1 MHPARAVGLRLPGS
15 SYRIPKKRTVDE
27 RGDTRNSVVPY
38 GLMTSTRSWTVG
50 AGWMALGA
58 GSALAGYLAQRAGL
72 PAGWLVGPMV
82 VALVVALLWEKHPT
96 VPRWG
101 RIASLAVVG
110 GVLASAFRPSVLPL
124 ISRHWLPVALV
135 VCGTLVLS
143 LGAGLLLSALVRLD
157 RKTAALGTLPGAA
170 SGMLAMSEPLGA
182 DARLVALMQYTRV
195 VVVVIAAT
203 LVGRFGL
210 VAETESMPA
219 SGQGLQPSPGSAELL
234 IQNDVMTY
242 VLTVLVA
249 GLGAWAGTRFRLP
262 AGALLG
268 PLILGILLE
277 ELGVMHLAWP
287 QGVPQAAYLVLGL
300 WVGLLF
306 DGDSIK
312 RAGKLLP
319 IVLLSAIGLVVA
331 CTALGWALSTLT
343 GIDPIT
349 AYLATTPGGIDSVAI
364 VALGSGADAPLVLA
378 IQTLRLLAVI
388 AAGSFLGWL
397 WS

>member
-1 MHPARAVGLRLPGS
+1 
-15 SYRIPKKRTVDE
+15 
-27 RGDTRNSVVPY
+27 
-38 GLMTSTRSWTVG
+38 MTSMRSWTTGV
-50 AGWMALGA
+50 AGWLALGV

-72 PAGWLVGPMV
+72 PAGWLVGPMLV
-82 VALVVALLWEKHPT
+82 SLVVALLWEKHPT

-110 GVLASAFRPSVLPL
+110 GVLASAFRPSVVPL

-135 VCGTLVLS
+135 VCGTLALS
-143 LGAGLLLSALVRLD
+143 LGVGLLLSVLVGLD
-157 RKTAALGTLPGAA
+157 RKTASLGTLPGAA
-170 SGMLAMSEPLGA
+170 SGMLAMSDPLGA
-182 DARLVALMQYTRV
+182 DARLVAVMQYTRV
-195 VVVVIAAT
+195 VVVVVAAT

-210 VAETESMPA
+210 VAGTESPA
-219 SGQGLQPSPGSAELL
+219 GQGLQTAAGNTELL
-234 IQNDVMTY
+234 VQNNLMTY
-242 VLTVLVA
+242 ALTVLVA

-268 PLILGILLE
+268 PLVLGILLE

-312 RAGKLLP
+312 TAGRLLP
-319 IVLLSAIGLVVA
+319 VVLLSAIGLVVA
-331 CTALGWALSTLT
+331 CAALGWALGTLM

-378 IQTLRLLAVI
+378 IQMLRLLVVI

>member
-1 MHPARAVGLRLPGS
+1 
-15 SYRIPKKRTVDE
+15 
-27 RGDTRNSVVPY
+27 
-38 GLMTSTRSWTVG
+38 MTSTRSWKTA
-50 AGWMALGA
+50 AGWLALGV
-58 GSALAGYLAQRAGL
+58 GSAVAGYIAQRAGL
-72 PAGWLVGPMV
+72 PAGWLVGPML

-110 GVLASAFRPSVLPL
+110 GVLASAFRPSVVPL

-135 VCGTLVLS
+135 ICGTLVLS
-143 LGAGLLLSALVRLD
+143 LGVGLLLPVLVRLD

-170 SGMLAMSEPLGA
+170 SGMLAMSDPLGA

-195 VVVVIAAT
+195 VVVVVAAT

-210 VAETESMPA
+210 VSGTESMPIA
-219 SGQGLQPSPGSAELL
+219 GPQTVPGSTELL
-234 IQNDVMTY
+234 VQNNVTTY
-242 VLTVLVA
+242 ALTALVA
-249 GLGAWAGTRFRLP
+249 GLGAWAGTKFRLP
-262 AGALLG
+262 AGAVLG

-312 RAGKLLP
+312 RAGRLLP
-319 IVLLSAIGLVVA
+319 VVLLSAIGLVVA
-331 CTALGWALSTLT
+331 CAALGWALSTLT

-378 IQTLRLLAVI
+378 IQMLRLLAVI

>member
-1 MHPARAVGLRLPGS
+1 MRYAVYEAS
-15 SYRIPKKRTVDE
+15 SR
-27 RGDTRNSVVPY
+27 SVVPLWLEMH
-38 GLMTSTRSWTVG
+38 GTRSWTTGV
-50 AGWMALGA
+50 AGWLALGL
-58 GSALAGYLAQRAGL
+58 GSALAGYLAQQAGL
-72 PAGWLVGPMV
+72 PAGWLVGPML

-110 GVLASAFRPSVLPL
+110 GVLASAFRPSVVPL
-124 ISRHWLPVALV
+124 ISRHWLPVALTI
-135 VCGTLVLS
+135 CGTLVLS
-143 LGAGLLLSALVRLD
+143 LGAGLLLPVLVRLD

-170 SGMLAMSEPLGA
+170 SGMLAMSDPLGA
-182 DARLVALMQYTRV
+182 DARLVAVMQYTRV
-195 VVVVIAAT
+195 VVVVVAAT

-210 VAETESMPA
+210 VAGTESP
-219 SGQGLQPSPGSAELL
+219 SGQGLQTAPGSTELL
-234 IQNDVMTY
+234 VQNNLMTY
-242 VLTVLVA
+242 ALAALVA
-249 GLGAWAGTRFRLP
+249 GLGAWAGTRFRMP

-287 QGVPQAAYLVLGL
+287 QGVPQTAYLVLGL

-312 RAGKLLP
+312 RAGRLLP
-319 IVLLSAIGLVVA
+319 VVLLSAIGLVIA
-331 CTALGWALSTLT
+331 CAALGWALSTLT

-378 IQTLRLLAVI
+378 IQMLRLLAVI

>member
-1 MHPARAVGLRLPGS
+1 
-15 SYRIPKKRTVDE
+15 
-27 RGDTRNSVVPY
+27 
-38 GLMTSTRSWTVG
+38 MTSTRSWTVG

>member
-1 MHPARAVGLRLPGS
+1 
-15 SYRIPKKRTVDE
+15 
-27 RGDTRNSVVPY
+27 
-38 GLMTSTRSWTVG
+38 MTSTRSWKTS
-50 AGWMALGA
+50 ASGWLALGA
-58 GSALAGYLAQRAGL
+58 GSALAGHLAQRAGL
-72 PAGWLVGPMV
+72 PAGWLVGPML

-101 RIASLAVVG
+101 RVASLAVVG
-110 GVLASAFRPSVLPL
+110 GVLASAFKPSVVPL
-124 ISRHWLPVALV
+124 ISRHLLPVALV
-135 VCGTLVLS
+135 ICGTLVLS
-143 LGAGLLLSALVRLD
+143 LGTGLLLAALVRLD

-170 SGMLAMSEPLGA
+170 SGMLAMSDPLGA

-195 VVVVIAAT
+195 VVVVVAAT
-203 LVGRFGL
+203 LVGRFGPM
-210 VAETESMPA
+210 AGTGSTQA
-219 SGQGLQPSPGSAELL
+219 SGLGLQPAPGGAELL
-234 IQNDVMTY
+234 VQNDVTTY
-242 VLTVLVA
+242 VLTALVA

-287 QGVPQAAYLVLGL
+287 QGMPQAAYLVLGL

-312 RAGKLLP
+312 RAGRLWP
-319 IVLLSAIGLVVA
+319 VVLLSAIGLVVA
-331 CTALGWALSTLT
+331 CAALGWALSSLT

-364 VALGSGADAPLVLA
+364 VALGSGANAPLVLA

>member
-1 MHPARAVGLRLPGS
+1 ML
-15 SYRIPKKRTVDE
+15 
-27 RGDTRNSVVPY
+27 
-38 GLMTSTRSWTVG
+38 
-50 AGWMALGA
+50 
-58 GSALAGYLAQRAGL
+58 
-72 PAGWLVGPMV
+72 

-110 GVLASAFRPSVLPL
+110 GVLASAFRPSVVPM

-135 VCGTLVLS
+135 ICGTLVLS
-143 LGAGLLLSALVRLD
+143 LGAGLLLSVLVRLD

-170 SGMLAMSEPLGA
+170 SGMLAMSDPLGA

-195 VVVVIAAT
+195 VVVVVAAT

-210 VAETESMPA
+210 VAGTESVP
-219 SGQGLQPSPGSAELL
+219 GQGLQMAPGSTELL
-234 IQNDVMTY
+234 VQNNVTTY
-242 VLTVLVA
+242 ALTALVA

-287 QGVPQAAYLVLGL
+287 QGVPQSAYLVLGL

-312 RAGKLLP
+312 RAGRLLP

-331 CTALGWALSTLT
+331 CAALGWALSTLT